1 MKYLSEK
8 KNIIY
13 FSAELK
19 RTPLSKSETKPEEG
33 ESPVNQVLDGNAL
46 DMSRKKTTVF
56 TENCQMTDIVE
67 KEELKV
73 LSIPAASL
81 SIENETSG
89 KFF

>member
-1 MKYLSEK
+1 MK
-8 KNIIY
+8 KNITY

-33 ESPVNQVLDGNAL
+33 ESPVNQFLDGNGL
-46 DMSRKKTTVF
+46 EMSRKKMTVF
-56 TENCQMTDIVE
+56 TENCQMTIIVE
-67 KEELKV
+67 NEEHKI
-73 LSIPAASL
+73 LSIPAALL